1 MLDKQ
6 AYGQANNQPQGA
18 FAGTGYATNSIVG
31 GQQLNRSVEV
41 REPEIRAQFE
51 RLLHAVANLNNTAK
65 SLTNRLQD
73 GGVLR
78 IPVPS
83 ATGYGEAKE
92 ANALQ
97 SEFGQRIAGLVT
109 VVDDISASLRH
120 TENILE
126 I

>member
-6 AYGQANNQPQGA
+6 SYGQANNQPQGA
-18 FAGTGYATNSIVG
+18 FAGTGYATNSIFG
-31 GQQLNRSVEV
+31 GQLLNRSVEV

-51 RLLHAVANLNNTAK
+51 RLLHAVASLNNTAK

-73 GGVLR
+73 GGVLH
-78 IPVPS
+78 VLCN
-83 ATGYGEAKE
+83 AADDGEAKE

-120 TENILE
+120 TESILE
-126 I
+126 V